1 MNLRQALHSSANV
14 YSYTCGAQWNTC
26 SCTERD
32 QVQRRAELAA
42 RRAAVHA
49 EEQELRAALEAIAEA
64 ERREQEER
72 EQEHRR
78 LEEEA
83 RRAEQERIEREEARV
98 AAEMQQLQR
107 MEAARIE
114 KITQHYTMLRLSMRD
129 LHKLQRK
136 KILDRHKSEVQRSIE
151 ELEKVMAKKDDL
163 EAAEAQSQLERE
175 EKLQRTR
182 EKQAQ
187 ITIQTFARHRV
198 DQNQLF
204 DSLSQEANRNS
215 YGGDPPPH
223 VTAIAEIIE
232 EMMALQESERA
243 VLKERQQRELQ
254 RLQSRAMESFFVSS
268 DHDEQMLA
276 LQEEK
281 QKMTE
286 EAHNTKQEADA
297 DCKWMALVFNERS
310 RMLVED
316 ERRLVESGGEAP
328 DILVMTPVS
337 TKEKRTPLLKSKDSL
352 ESSSPWIGAGLGLP
366 VSVFQQP
373 ILVR

>member
-1 MNLRQALHSSANV
+1 MNLQLPSDSFANKC
-14 YSYTCGAQWNTC
+14 SYTCGAQWNTC
-26 SCTERD
+26 SCTEED
-32 QVQRRAELAA
+32 QVRRRAQLAA
-42 RRAAVHA
+42 RRAVVHA
-49 EEQELRAALEAIAEA
+49 EEEELRAALEAIAEA

-72 EQEHRR
+72 EKEQRR

-114 KITQHYTMLRLSMRD
+114 KIKKYYTMLRLSMRD

-151 ELEKVMAKKDDL
+151 ELEKIMAKKNNL
-163 EAAEAQSQLERE
+163 EAAEAQLQIERE
-175 EKLQRTR
+175 EKLRRTR
-182 EKQAQ
+182 EKHAQ
-187 ITIQTFARHRV
+187 ITIQTFARHRI

-215 YGGDPPPH
+215 YSGDPPPH
-223 VTAIAEIIE
+223 VTAIADIIE
-232 EMMALQESERA
+232 DMMALQESERA

-254 RLQSRAMESFFVSS
+254 RLQSPAMDSFFVSP
-268 DHDEQMLA
+268 DHDGQMLA

-281 QKMTE
+281 QKTTE
-286 EAHNTKQEADA
+286 EAHKTKRQADA
-297 DCKWMALVFNERS
+297 DCKWMELVFTERAK
-310 RMLVED
+310 MLDED
-316 ERRLVESGGEAP
+316 ERRLIDSGSQAL
-328 DILVMTPVS
+328 DIAVLTPVPVQ
-337 TKEKRTPLLKSKDSL
+337 EKRMPLLKSRDNLQSAN
-352 ESSSPWIGAGLGLP
+352 PWIGAGMGLP
-366 VSVFQQP
+366 ASVLQQP